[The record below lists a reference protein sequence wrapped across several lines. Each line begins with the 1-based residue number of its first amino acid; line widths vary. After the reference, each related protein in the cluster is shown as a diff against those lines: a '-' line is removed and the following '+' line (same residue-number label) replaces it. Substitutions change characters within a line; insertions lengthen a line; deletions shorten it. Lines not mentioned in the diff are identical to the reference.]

1 MIQRFLVYAWP
12 GEKANAS
19 LRLSVCGDIA
29 PDRGAAFGDLAG
41 GGVSAEPHPGGFQ
54 NSGQPSAL
62 QFSAIRDQQW
72 GRGFHR
78 FSTTKNPKHTKTYPS
93 TDCPA
98 RVAVAT
104 KLRRN
109 PKNHSLPAAAGSHG
123 FTRIFKHETHERE
136 VPGWGWAQGFSR
148 SGGADI
154 AGCTAAR
161 ATFRPG
167 GRGKLLIISADTY
180 MLGKHE
186 INRAATFR
194 RPHVPGIFGSHPAAD
209 IASAA
214 GG

>member
-1 MIQRFLVYAWP
+1 METLP
-12 GEKANAS
+12 G
-19 LRLSVCGDIA
+19 V
-29 PDRGAAFGDLAG
+29 
-41 GGVSAEPHPGGFQ
+41 VS
-54 NSGQPSAL
+54 
-62 QFSAIRDQQW
+62 
-72 GRGFHR
+72 
-78 FSTTKNPKHTKTYPS
+78 
-93 TDCPA
+93 
-98 RVAVAT
+98 
-104 KLRRN
+104 RRN
-109 PKNHSLPAAAGSHG
+109 PTPAVFRTAVSLQLFSFQRSATSNGAADFTDFQPRRTRNTRKLAHPQIAQHGSPSRLNCAATQRTTVYPLRRGSHG

-194 RPHVPGIFGSHPAAD
+194 RPHVPGIFRSHPAAD